1 MVKYQSFKEEE
12 NTSNIS
18 TDLVVVG
25 NDSSIERKPNIRR
38 QAAVRI
44 NEKNDIECLPG
55 YRFNPFDHELL
66 VHYLWRKVRNQPLP
80 HNKIAEIEL
89 YKYNPEDITQVE
101 QGLVDKEWYFFTP
114 RDRKYKNGLRPNRAA
129 GNGYWKATGAD
140 KDVTC
145 KGVIVGH
152 RKALVFYNGKA
163 PKGDKT
169 NWIMHEFRVKE
180 EQKEQQRIRTS
191 DNDMRL
197 DDWVLCRI
205 YKKDDRTRR
214 APKQSHADN
223 SFDNSLDESSPS
235 NQNAVAATRNDNY
248 ETGGDLCYDIG
259 GNNPPLMGQNVVV
272 QNPQLMGV
280 NDLRSITDLR
290 SAIAMNNNAHFTNH
304 YVDTSMH
311 TPYLA
316 NPPAYSNPQPL
327 RYIAQSSFPTY
338 SLENLPYL
346 DSSFENWGNTGQY
359 YSPVENSFLNDSPND
374 PVLVQSNTG
383 HVLQSI
389 SRNNIIVSENNSDII
404 TPSNDN
410 SPS

>member
-1 MVKYQSFKEEE
+1 MEDCTDNKPQLMVKYQSFKEEE

-66 VHYLWRKVRNQPLP
+66 LHYLWRK
-80 HNKIAEIEL
+80 
-89 YKYNPEDITQVE
+89 
-101 QGLVDKEWYFFTP
+101 
-114 RDRKYKNGLRPNRAA
+114 
-129 GNGYWKATGAD
+129 
-140 KDVTC
+140 
-145 KGVIVGH
+145 
-152 RKALVFYNGKA
+152 
-163 PKGDKT
+163 
-169 NWIMHEFRVKE
+169 
-180 EQKEQQRIRTS
+180 
-191 DNDMRL
+191 L

-259 GNNPPLMGQNVVV
+259 GNNPPLMAQNVVV

-290 SAIAMNNNAHFTNH
+290 SALAMNNTTHFTNH

-346 DSSFENWGNTGQY
+346 DNSFENWGNTGQY
-359 YSPVENSFLNDSPND
+359 YSPVENSFLNDSPTD

-389 SRNNIIVSENNSDII
+389 SRNNLIVSENNSDII